1 VILKARELIG
11 TSEVEV
17 FTFKHDSLNIHLIDT
32 PGFDDNRNR
41 NDEERI
47 SDTDVLQTIAFWLNW
62 ACGANVKL
70 SGIVYLHPINKNRMT
85 GTATKNLAM
94 FKELCGKESL
104 SSVVL
109 ATTMW
114 SKVSEQD
121 GIRREEEL
129 KRTPEFWGDMID
141 HGSVVFRHDD
151 TPDSVLNIVNHFL
164 DRGQIA
170 TLQLQ
175 RQMVDEGMSL
185 DQTAAGQVL
194 QRELLQQKQK
204 FKGKLDAM
212 REEMQAAIAAGDER
226 QKQYVKEQIKRYQ
239 RDLDECE
246 KEHEAQKVKMQELVE
261 RERAK
266 NKKLTKELE
275 SARQSRIKMKR
286 DYEDRIEGLKKKMMN
301 SSLTHPQRGG
311 VTKEIQDLANQKSR
325 TEMEILRLEQ
335 RLAQRHATFDTA
347 VAVGAGHVVGQVAVA
362 GIAAT
367 VIAATVCTLM

>member
-1 VILKARELIG
+1 MILRAREPTG

-17 FTFKHDSLNIHLIDT
+17 FTFKHDGLNIHLIDT
-32 PGFDDNRNR
+32 PGFDDNRDR

-129 KRTPEFWGDMID
+129 KRTPGFWGEMID
-141 HGSVVFRHDD
+141 HGSVVFRHND
-151 TPDSVLNIVNHFL
+151 TPDSALSIVNHFL
-164 DRGQIA
+164 NRGQTT

-194 QRELLQQKQK
+194 QRELLQQKQR
-204 FKGKLDAM
+204 FEGKLEAM
-212 REEMQAAIAAGDER
+212 REAMQAAVAAGDER

-239 RDLDECE
+239 RDLEECE
-246 KEHEAQKVKMQELVE
+246 REHEAQKVKMQELIE

-266 NKKLTKELE
+266 NKKLIKELE
-275 SARQSRIKMKR
+275 SAHQSRIKMKR
-286 DYEDRIEGLKKKMMN
+286 EHEDRIENLKKKMMD
-301 SSLTHPQRGG
+301 SSLTHSQRSDM
-311 VTKEIQDLANQKSR
+311 TKQLQSLANQKSR
-325 TEMEILRLEQ
+325 AEMEILRLEQ
-335 RLAQRHATFDTA
+335 KLAQRQAAYSAA
-347 VAVGAGHVVGQVAVA
+347 VSSGAAHVVGQMAVA
-362 GIAAT
+362 GIAIGVMT
-367 VIAATVCTLM
+367 AAVCTVM